1 MLPDRVQPRTI
12 KTSRGEFAALEAMP
26 DRGVC
31 ERRPALLLPGYT
43 GSKEDF
49 LPVLPPL
56 AAAGRRVIAIDQR
69 GQYESEPSAEPGDY
83 RPDALAA
90 DVLAVARPVADDD
103 AGVHLLGHSF
113 GGLVARQAVLAGAAA
128 PLSLTLLGSGP
139 GRLPGPRAAR
149 LRAMLELLGAADPA
163 RRDPGQLDPQRL
175 AAGIRQL
182 WDERLGPEAA
192 AEGVPPH
199 ILAFLRRRTLRNSP
213 VGMVMMARYLLAWP
227 DRTAELASRDEL
239 RILVIFGE
247 LDDAWPTP
255 VQAAMARR
263 LRAQRACIP
272 GAAHSPAVEA
282 PATTASLLTGFWNE
296 AERDAR
302 PRRRAAGGTAGRP
315 GQPPGRE

>member
-1 MLPDRVQPRTI
+1 VLPDRVRPRTI
-12 KTSRGEFAALEAMP
+12 KTSRGQFAALEAMP

-31 ERRPALLLPGYT
+31 ERKPALLLPGYT

-83 RPDALAA
+83 RPDALAS
-90 DVLAVARPVADDD
+90 DVLAVARQVADDD

-113 GGLVARQAVLAGAAA
+113 GGLVARQAVLAEPAA

-139 GRLPGPRAAR
+139 GSLPGARAAR
-149 LRAMLELLGAADPA
+149 LRAMLERLGTAAGPAGPDPQQL
-163 RRDPGQLDPQRL
+163 DPQQLDPQRL

-182 WDERLGPEAA
+182 WDERLGPDAA
-192 AEGVPPH
+192 ADGVPPH

-213 VGMVMMARYLLAWP
+213 VGMVMMARYLLDWP
-227 DRTAELASRDEL
+227 DQTAELASRDEL
-239 RILVIFGE
+239 RILVLFGE

-282 PATTASLLTGFWNE
+282 PATTASMLTGFWNE

-302 PRRRAAGGTAGRP
+302 ARRRAAGGATGRP
-315 GQPPGRE
+315 

>member
-31 ERRPALLLPGYT
+31 ERKPALLLPGYT

-90 DVLAVARPVADDD
+90 DVLAVARQVADDD

-113 GGLVARQAVLAGAAA
+113 GGLVARQAVLAGPGV

-139 GRLPGPRAAR
+139 GSLPGARAAR
-149 LRAMLELLGAADPA
+149 LRTMLELLGAAGPAPPDPQ
-163 RRDPGQLDPQRL
+163 QLDPQRL

-192 AEGVPPH
+192 AAGVPPH

-213 VGMVMMARYLLAWP
+213 VGMVMMARYLLDWP
-227 DRTAELASRDEL
+227 DRTAELASREEL
-239 RILVIFGE
+239 RILVVFGE

-282 PATTASLLTGFWNE
+282 PATTASMLTGFWNE

-302 PRRRAAGGTAGRP
+302 ARRRAAGGAAGRP
-315 GQPPGRE
+315 